1 MREYFL
7 IRNRIKLPLV
17 LSISNFFF
25 IIFALVHYSNGAAFG
40 SFQGNIGTMW
50 VSISDFLTYD
60 DILSGFSIKYPP
72 DWQLEQGINRALTL
86 KAPKDGSSSD
96 TFPGGLA
103 IISKE
108 VPANLSLSAITQTQL
123 STLKSIYP
131 DINLLESGEITFTGR
146 PSYKIVFTGTDAD
159 QQFKKAMQIWFKE
172 GTKAYLITYKADVDY
187 FSKYLST
194 VEQMLNSFYI
204 IGNSVSSS

>member
-123 STLKSIYP
+123 STLKSLYP
-131 DINLLESGEITFTGR
+131 DINLLESGEITFTER

-194 VEQMLNSFYI
+194 VEQMLNSYYI

>member
-1 MREYFL
+1 MA
-7 IRNRIKLPLV
+7 RNRIKLPLV

-25 IIFALVHYSNGAAFG
+25 IIFALVYYSSGAVFG

-96 TFPGGLA
+96 TFPAGLA
-103 IISKE
+103 ITSKE

-123 STLKSIYP
+123 STLKSLFP

-146 PSYKIVFTGTDAD
+146 PAYKIVFTATDAD
-159 QQFKKAMQIWFKE
+159 QQFKKGMQTWFKE
-172 GTKAYLITYKADVDY
+172 GTKAYLITYKADVDS